1 MNGKAV
7 GAADLYMYLLLHIM
21 KQLLS
26 FRTAVYS
33 TVTILSLIILFH
45 ILVITGV
52 IPFGIVWG
60 GRLTNHQQMVQ
71 FETTSILINL
81 VMISIVATK
90 AGWLIKQMNERIINI
105 LLWLMVGLFTLNTI
119 GNIFAENK
127 IEAIIFTPMT
137 FLLAIFCIRMA
148 LEKKS

>member
-1 MNGKAV
+1 
-7 GAADLYMYLLLHIM
+7 M